1 MHRRKSSKEDVDDGD
16 TFVLIPDNDQSTTA
30 PTLTAAPARLGL
42 PQLGPGIPAR
52 SSTVKRPPSISL
64 NSPPSSPFRAS
75 HARVRSISSG
85 PFVPPV
91 PSPLANTFHVP
102 LHPFEPGQV
111 DDAAEGPRGHGR
123 RHSRMHSRNLSI
135 FFPRPHATISED
147 LPSDVESAPNNNSQS
162 KIDLHIPA
170 SQSEPLQIGHDHTAS
185 FSFGSSGSMPKSNS
199 TGAVPAGV
207 TARRGH
213 HHKHSLSHNFFSFLD
228 PARQLQPEAKSEELH
243 TAPTPAP
250 MSPWSPVSNVQGG
263 ESASSSKLDLT
274 TGTSSR
280 SSSASPAPSHLPYY
294 PLKLSKDGRLAQVA
308 CILQLCLG
316 GLVWVRG
323 QAIGSL
329 ACTGLGYWVVFD
341 AFGIA
346 VGGPLLGRSKG
357 GFGTA
362 RTQTTLLF
370 AQCVYLMFAGVYVAK
385 EAVEHI
391 LLSAGHGHGHGYPS
405 AVSTASAL
413 ALNASLNAAG
423 GITRGLGLHGAGEMG
438 NDGHHHH
445 WGDERPEMLGLRYP
459 LGLVIIVLLSLLTT
473 SVVFEHHDVL
483 VRVTNKYICLPSP
496 LSLFQRP
503 RLHPSFLVPGRGQ
516 AQAPWERIL
525 KNPYA
530 LPPILFCVAIL
541 GGEMVLNVAHY
552 TPFDLS
558 LATLQ
563 VIITTH
569 VAYAACIVL
578 GGVLLQTAPPASFA
592 MSVGGIGMKSMTGV
606 KGMTNAKGTNTLESK
621 MESFW
626 RVVREIER
634 HEHVTSLPAPHV
646 WQVCPPGQGDIRSSG
661 LRSAPGSTFSPSD
674 SSSPFPDAPRG
685 PEPQL
690 IITLSPHVPSS
701 LRDEEVLKLTRWACE
716 RVRGAFVGDGV
727 KGGGVEVEVCVG
739 ILRG

>member
-16 TFVLIPDNDQSTTA
+16 TFILIPDNEPTAA

-42 PQLGPGIPAR
+42 SHLSPGIPAR
-52 SSTVKRPPSISL
+52 PPTVRRPPSISL

-85 PFVPPV
+85 PFIPPV
-91 PSPLANTFHVP
+91 SSPLANTFHVP

-111 DDAAEGPRGHGR
+111 DDAAEGLRGHGR
-123 RHSRMHSRNLSI
+123 RHSRVHSRNLSI

-147 LPSDVESAPNNNSQS
+147 LPSDVESTPNNHSQS
-162 KIDLHIPA
+162 QFNLHITA
-170 SQSEPLQIGHDHTAS
+170 SQSEPLQIGHDLTAS
-185 FSFGSSGSMPKSNS
+185 FSFGSSGSIPKSNS
-199 TGAVPAGV
+199 TGVIPAGV

-228 PARQLQPEAKSEELH
+228 PARQSQPEAKPQELH

-250 MSPWSPVSNVQGG
+250 MSPWSPVSNIQGG
-263 ESASSSKLDLT
+263 ESTSSSKVDLT

-280 SSSASPAPSHLPYY
+280 SSSASPAPLSSPYFS
-294 PLKLSKDGRLAQVA
+294 LNIRKDGLLARVA
-308 CILQLCLG
+308 CILQFCLG
-316 GLVWVRG
+316 GLLWVRG

-346 VGGPLLGRSKG
+346 VGGPLLGRRKG
-357 GFGTA
+357 GFSPA

-391 LLSAGHGHGHGYPS
+391 LLSTGHGHGHGRPSPSLSSSVASPS
-405 AVSTASAL
+405 AF
-413 ALNASLNAAG
+413 NASLNAAG

-445 WGDERPEMLGLRYP
+445 RGDERPEMLGLCYP
-459 LGLVIIVLLSLLTT
+459 LGLVIMVLLSLLAT
-473 SVVFEHHDVL
+473 SIVFEHHDVL
-483 VRVTNKYICLPSP
+483 VRVTNKHIHLPSP
-496 LSLFQRP
+496 LSLFQRS
-503 RLHPSFLVPGRGQ
+503 RLPPSFSVPGRGQ
-516 AQAPWERIL
+516 PQAPWERIL
-525 KNPYA
+525 RNPYA
-530 LPPILFCVAIL
+530 LPPILFCLAIL
-541 GGEMVLNVAHY
+541 AGEIVLNVAHY

-569 VAYAACIVL
+569 VAYAACTVL
-578 GGVLLQTAPPASFA
+578 GGVLLQTAPAASFGG
-592 MSVGGIGMKSMTGV
+592 VGGIGTGI
-606 KGMTNAKGTNTLESK
+606 NAKGTNTLESK

-646 WQVCPPGQGDIRSSG
+646 WQVCPPGQGETRSSG
-661 LRSAPGSTFSPSD
+661 LRSAPGLALSSAQRSVLSPSF
-674 SSSPFPDAPRG
+674 SDAPRG

-701 LRDEEVLKLTRWACE
+701 LRDEEVLKFTRWACK
-716 RVRGAFVGDGV
+716 RVRGAFVGDGMR
-727 KGGGVEVEVCVG
+727 GLGVEVEVCVG
-739 ILRG
+739 VCG

>member
-1 MHRRKSSKEDVDDGD
+1 M
-16 TFVLIPDNDQSTTA
+16 
-30 PTLTAAPARLGL
+30 
-42 PQLGPGIPAR
+42 
-52 SSTVKRPPSISL
+52 
-64 NSPPSSPFRAS
+64 
-75 HARVRSISSG
+75 
-85 PFVPPV
+85 

-123 RHSRMHSRNLSI
+123 RHSRMHSRNLSL

-147 LPSDVESAPNNNSQS
+147 LPSDIESAPNNNPQS
-162 KIDLHIPA
+162 KTDLHIPA
-170 SQSEPLQIGHDHTAS
+170 SQSEPFQIGHDRTAS
-185 FSFGSSGSMPKSNS
+185 FSFGSSGSMPKSDS
-199 TGAVPAGV
+199 AGAVPAGV

-228 PARQLQPEAKSEELH
+228 PARQPQPEAKSEELH

-250 MSPWSPVSNVQGG
+250 MSPWSPVSNVQSG
-263 ESASSSKLDLT
+263 ESASSSKVDLT

-280 SSSASPAPSHLPYY
+280 SSSASPAPSQLPYHY
-294 PLKLSKDGRLAQVA
+294 LNLSKDGLLARVA

-357 GFGTA
+357 GFGPA

-391 LLSAGHGHGHGYPS
+391 LLSAGHGHGHGHGHPSPSPPS
-405 AVSTASAL
+405 AASTASVL

-459 LGLVIIVLLSLLTT
+459 LGLIIIVLLSLLAT
-473 SVVFEHHDVL
+473 STVFEHHDVL
-483 VRVTNKYICLPSP
+483 VRVTNKHIHFPSP
-496 LSLFQRP
+496 LSLFQRS
-503 RLHPSFLVPGRGQ
+503 RLHPSSLVPGRGQ
-516 AQAPWERIL
+516 VQAPWERIL
-525 KNPYA
+525 RNPYA
-530 LPPILFCVAIL
+530 LLPILFCVAIL

-578 GGVLLQTAPPASFA
+578 GGVLLQTAPAASFA
-592 MSVGGIGMKSMTGV
+592 MSVGGIGTKSMGGMSGINMGMTGV
-606 KGMTNAKGTNTLESK
+606 KGMASAKGTNNLESK

-634 HEHVTSLPAPHV
+634 HEHVMSLPAPHV
-646 WQVCPPGQGDIRSSG
+646 WQVCPPGQGDTKSFG
-661 LRSAPGSTFSPSD
+661 LRSAPRSALSPSD
-674 SSSPFPDAPRG
+674 SSSPFPDTPRG

-690 IITLSPHVPSS
+690 IITLSPHVPPS
-701 LRDEEVLKLTRWACE
+701 LRDEEVLKFTRWACE
-716 RVRGAFVGDGV
+716 RVKGAFVGDGV

>member
-1 MHRRKSSKEDVDDGD
+1 
-16 TFVLIPDNDQSTTA
+16 
-30 PTLTAAPARLGL
+30 
-42 PQLGPGIPAR
+42 
-52 SSTVKRPPSISL
+52 
-64 NSPPSSPFRAS
+64 
-75 HARVRSISSG
+75 
-85 PFVPPV
+85 
-91 PSPLANTFHVP
+91 
-102 LHPFEPGQV
+102 
-111 DDAAEGPRGHGR
+111 HGR

-135 FFPRPHATISED
+135 FFPRSHATISED
-147 LPSDVESAPNNNSQS
+147 LPSDVESAPNNTSQS
-162 KIDLHIPA
+162 QIDLHIPV
-170 SQSEPLQIGHDHTAS
+170 SQSEPLQIGHDRTAS

-207 TARRGH
+207 TTRRGH

-228 PARQLQPEAKSEELH
+228 PARQSQPQPKPEELH

-263 ESASSSKLDLT
+263 ESSSSSNVDLT

-280 SSSASPAPSHLPYY
+280 SSSASPAPPPSPYY
-294 PLKLSKDGRLAQVA
+294 SLNLSKDGLLARVA
-308 CILQLCLG
+308 CILQFCLG

-346 VGGPLLGRSKG
+346 VGGPLLGRSKAS
-357 GFGTA
+357 FGSA

-391 LLSAGHGHGHGYPS
+391 LLSAGHG
-405 AVSTASAL
+405 
-413 ALNASLNAAG
+413 
-423 GITRGLGLHGAGEMG
+423 EMG

-445 WGDERPEMLGLRYP
+445 WGDEVPEMLGLRYP
-459 LGLVIIVLLSLLTT
+459 LGLVIIALLSLLVT
-473 SVVFEHHDVL
+473 SVVFDHHDVL
-483 VRVTNKYICLPSP
+483 VRVTNKHIHLPRP
-496 LSLFQRP
+496 LSLFQRS
-503 RLHPSFLVPGRGQ
+503 RLPPSFSVPGRGQ

-525 KNPYA
+525 RNPYA
-530 LPPILFCVAIL
+530 LPPILFCVVIL
-541 GGEMVLNVAHY
+541 GGEMVLNIAHY

-563 VIITTH
+563 VIITIH
-569 VAYAACIVL
+569 VAHAACIVL
-578 GGVLLQTAPPASFA
+578 GGVLLQTAPAASFA
-592 MSVGGIGMKSMTGV
+592 MSVGGIGT
-606 KGMTNAKGTNTLESK
+606 KGTNTLESK

-646 WQVCPPGQGDIRSSG
+646 WQVCPPGQREM
-661 LRSAPGSTFSPSD
+661 
-674 SSSPFPDAPRG
+674 RG

-701 LRDEEVLKLTRWACE
+701 LRDEEVLKFTRWACE
-716 RVRGAFVGDGV
+716 RVRGAFVGDGAR
-727 KGGGVEVEVCVG
+727 GGGVEVEVCVG
-739 ILRG
+739 ILR